1 MVKKFDK
8 FNFEKEIY
16 IDRFLEKNKN
26 EYMKV
31 REYVKKLK
39 FEAKQYEEALAKI
52 KNYNNSNINL

>member
-31 REYVKKLK
+31 REYVRKLK
-39 FEAKQYEEALAKI
+39 F
-52 KNYNNSNINL
+52 